1 MEEVGQ
7 VRVGSHLQPLRYPGE
22 SHRRFAMQTQAVLT
36 FCGSPLSRRPR
47 SCSFHPSLPN
57 SCSVMRSALAAS
69 HGQMTQKPLDPG
81 LAALQLVRRL
91 LFGAWHFSV
100 PIVPTRNFER
110 PLFAF
115 SQTHLLG

>member
-1 MEEVGQ
+1 MLVPICNLSAIRE
-7 VRVGSHLQPLRYPGE
+7 RVIVVSRCK
-22 SHRRFAMQTQAVLT
+22 RKAILT
-36 FCGSPLSRRPR
+36 FCGSPLSRQPR

-69 HGQMTQKPLDPG
+69 HGQMTQKPLDRG

-110 PLFAF
+110 PFFAF
-115 SQTHLLG
+115 SQTHVLG